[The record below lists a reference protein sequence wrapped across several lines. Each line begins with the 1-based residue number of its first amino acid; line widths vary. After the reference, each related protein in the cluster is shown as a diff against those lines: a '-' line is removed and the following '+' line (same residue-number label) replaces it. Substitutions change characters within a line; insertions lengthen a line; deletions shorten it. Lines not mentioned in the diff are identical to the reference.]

1 MIFLKER
8 GGANV
13 YTQLKNKPI
22 SEQIELITRSL
33 VALKSYNGTTGES
46 EKARFIYEL
55 ISSFPYFQEHP
66 DQVWLQEVPNDPI
79 GRKNVFALV
88 KGNSSKTVLFH
99 AHYDTV
105 GTDDYGAL
113 QDMAHDPDFLQK
125 FFMDY
130 EGEEKVKEDALSGNW
145 LFGRG
150 ALDMQSGIAVHLA
163 NLLFHTGEKVPDGN
177 LLFLFNGDEE
187 SEHAGMIAA
196 LSDLYRL
203 KEDGFDYLAAINTD
217 FISPIYDGDC
227 KRYIYTGAAGKL
239 LPSFYIYG
247 REAHVGD
254 VLTSIDPTVIA
265 SKINLEINQNLDY
278 LEDIPGEFTLPPSC
292 LYFKDDKH
300 TYNVQTPLSASLY
313 FNYFVYER
321 TAREVLYDMKKVALK
336 VVSEMEDRSKKQF
349 EQYRKYHGFP
359 EREFSWEVE
368 VLTMR
373 EYMFWL
379 KERGIDP
386 DPVLKK
392 IFHDMT
398 GEDRRTIAYS
408 MVEAL
413 QHLDPDRTPR
423 VILFFAPPFLPHN
436 FVNEENEYGKKVR
449 EVLGTCLNDISDET
463 GEEFVIKRFF
473 PYLAD
478 GSFLSL
484 HEEDEDIEVFKK
496 NLPLIDQ
503 LYPVPID
510 MIRKLNIPSINIGVY
525 GKDGHQWTERVYKPY
540 TFSVLPEIIQR
551 VTRELLKI

>member
-1 MIFLKER
+1 M
-8 GGANV
+8 
-13 YTQLKNKPI
+13 YTQLKNKST

-33 VALKSYNGTTGES
+33 IALKSYNGTTGES
-46 EKARFIYEL
+46 EKALFIYKL
-55 ISSFPYFQEHP
+55 ISSFPYFKHYPER
-66 DQVWLQEVPNDPI
+66 VWLQEVPNDPI
-79 GRKNVFALV
+79 GRKNVFAFV
-88 KGNSSKTVLFH
+88 KGASSKTVVFH

-150 ALDMQSGIAVHLA
+150 SLDMQSGIAVHLA
-163 NLLFHTGEKVPDGN
+163 NLLFHTGDKQPDGN

-196 LSDLYRL
+196 LSDLHRL
-203 KEDGFDYLAAINTD
+203 KNEGLDYLAAINTD

-336 VVSEMEDRSKKQF
+336 VVSEMEERSKRQF
-349 EQYRKYHGFP
+349 EQYRSYHGFP

-368 VLTMR
+368 VLTLR
-373 EYMFWL
+373 EYIFWL

-386 DPVLKK
+386 DPVMKK
-392 IFHDMT
+392 IFHDME
-398 GEDRRTIAYS
+398 GEDRRTIAYT

-449 EVLGTCLNDISDET
+449 EVLGTCLDDISNET

-496 NLPLIDQ
+496 NLPLIDH

-540 TFSVLPEIIQR
+540 TFSVLPEIIRR
-551 VTRELLKI
+551 VTKDLLEI

>member
-1 MIFLKER
+1 M
-8 GGANV
+8 
-13 YTQLKNKPI
+13 YTQLKNKST

-33 VALKSYNGTTGES
+33 IALKSYNGTTGES
-46 EKARFIYEL
+46 EKALFIYKL
-55 ISSFPYFQEHP
+55 ISSFPYFKHHP
-66 DQVWLQEVPNDPI
+66 ERVWLQEVPNDPI

-88 KGNSSKTVLFH
+88 KGTSFKTVVFH

-130 EGEEKVKEDALSGNW
+130 EGEKKVKEDALSGNW

-150 ALDMQSGIAVHLA
+150 SLDMQSGIAVHLA
-163 NLLFHTGEKVPDGN
+163 NLLYHTGEKQPEGN

-196 LSDLYRL
+196 LSDLHRL
-203 KEDGFDYLAAINTD
+203 KNEGLDYLAAINTD

-300 TYNVQTPLSASLY
+300 MYNVQTPLSASLY

-336 VVSEMEDRSKKQF
+336 VVSEMEERSKRRF
-349 EQYRKYHGFP
+349 EQYRNYHGFP

-368 VLTMR
+368 VLTLR
-373 EYMFWL
+373 EYIFWL

-386 DPVLKK
+386 DPTMKK
-392 IFHDMT
+392 IFHDME
-398 GEDRRTIAYS
+398 GEDRRTIAYT

-436 FVNEENEYGKKVR
+436 FVNEENEYGQKVR
-449 EVLGTCLNDISDET
+449 EVLGTCLDDISNET

-496 NLPLIDQ
+496 NLPLIDH

-540 TFSVLPEIIQR
+540 TFSVLPEIIRR
-551 VTRELLKI
+551 VTKDLLEI

>member
-1 MIFLKER
+1 MY
-8 GGANV
+8 A
-13 YTQLKNKPI
+13 QLKNKPI

-33 VALKSYNGTTGES
+33 VAIRSYNGTTGES

-66 DQVWLQEVPNDPI
+66 EQVWLQEVPNDSI
-79 GRKNVFALV
+79 GRQNVFALV

-163 NLLFHTGEKVPDGN
+163 NLLFHTGEKAPEGN

-196 LSDLYRL
+196 LRDLYRL
-203 KEDGFDYLAAINTD
+203 KEEGFDYLAAINTD

-336 VVSEMEDRSKKQF
+336 VVSEMEERSQKKF

-368 VLTMR
+368 VLTLR
-373 EYMFWL
+373 EYLFWL

-392 IFHDMT
+392 IFHDMN
-398 GEDRRTIAYS
+398 GEDRRTIAYA

-449 EVLGTCLNDISDET
+449 EVLGTCLNEISNET

-551 VTRELLKI
+551 VTRDLLKI

>member
-33 VALKSYNGTTGES
+33 VALKSYNGSTGES

-392 IFHDMT
+392 IFHDMN
-398 GEDRRTIAYS
+398 GEDRRTIAYA

-449 EVLGTCLNDISDET
+449 EVLGVCLKDISDET

-551 VTRELLKI
+551 VTRDLLKI

>member
-1 MIFLKER
+1 M
-8 GGANV
+8 

-33 VALKSYNGTTGES
+33 VALKSYNGSTGES

-392 IFHDMT
+392 IFHDMN
-398 GEDRRTIAYS
+398 GEDRRTIAYA

-449 EVLGTCLNDISDET
+449 EVLGVCLKDISDET

-551 VTRELLKI
+551 VTRDLLKI

>member
-1 MIFLKER
+1 M
-8 GGANV
+8 
-13 YTQLKNKPI
+13 YTQLKNKSI
-22 SEQIELITRSL
+22 SQQIDYITRSL
-33 VALKSYNGTTGES
+33 VALKSYNGTIGES
-46 EKARFIYEL
+46 EKARFIYEV

-66 DQVWLQEVPNDPI
+66 DQVWLQDVPNDPI

-88 KGNSSKTVLFH
+88 KGASSKTVLFH

-130 EGEEKVKEDALSGNW
+130 EGEEKVREDALSGNW

-150 ALDMQSGIAVHLA
+150 ALDMQSGIAVHMA
-163 NLLFHTGEKVPDGN
+163 NLLYYTGQETPDGH

-203 KEDGFDYLAAINTD
+203 KKEGFDYLAAINTD

-227 KRYIYTGAAGKL
+227 ERYIYTGAAGKL

-321 TAREVLYDMKKVALK
+321 TAREVLYDMKKAALK
-336 VVSEMEDRSKKQF
+336 AVSELEERSKKQF
-349 EQYRKYHGFP
+349 EQYRSYHGFP

-368 VLTMR
+368 VLTLR
-373 EYMFWL
+373 EYIFWL

-386 DPVLKK
+386 DPVMKK
-392 IFHDMT
+392 VFYDME
-398 GEDRRTIAYS
+398 GEDRRTIAYA

-423 VILFFAPPFLPHN
+423 VIIFFAPPFLPHN
-436 FVNEENEYGKKVR
+436 FVNEENEYGKRVR
-449 EVLGTCLNDISDET
+449 EALGKCLNDIAKET

-484 HEEDEDIEVFKK
+484 HEEDEDIDVFKK
-496 NLPLIDQ
+496 NMPLINQ

-551 VTRELLKI
+551 VTKDLLKI

>member
-1 MIFLKER
+1 M
-8 GGANV
+8 

-33 VALKSYNGTTGES
+33 VALKSYNGSTGES
-46 EKARFIYEL
+46 EKARFIYEF

-392 IFHDMT
+392 IFHDMN
-398 GEDRRTIAYS
+398 GEDRRTIAYA

-449 EVLGTCLNDISDET
+449 EVLGVCLKDISDET

-551 VTRELLKI
+551 VTRDLLKI

>member
-1 MIFLKER
+1 MYSKLQK
-8 GGANV
+8 
-13 YTQLKNKPI
+13 KSI
-22 SEQIELITRSL
+22 SYQIEHITRSL
-33 VALKSYNGTTGES
+33 VALKSYNGTTDENK
-46 EKARFIYEL
+46 KAQFIYD
-55 ISSFPYFQEHP
+55 IICSFPYFQQNPER
-66 DQVWLQEVPNDPI
+66 VWLQDIPNDPV

-88 KGNSSKTVLFH
+88 DGQSTKTILFH

-130 EGEEKVKEDALSGNW
+130 EGEEKVREDAISGNW

-150 ALDMQSGIAVHLA
+150 SLDMQSGIAVHLG
-163 NLLFHTGEKVPDGN
+163 NLLYYTEAKKPEGN

-187 SEHAGMIAA
+187 SEHAGMIHA
-196 LSDLYRL
+196 LQELKRL
-203 KEDGFDYLAAINTD
+203 KEEGFDYLAAINTD

-254 VLTSIDPTVIA
+254 VMTSIDPTMVA
-265 SKINLEINQNLDY
+265 SKINLEINQNLD
-278 LEDIPGEFTLPPSC
+278 LVEKIPGEFTLPPSC
-292 LYFKDDKH
+292 LYFKDDKN

-313 FNYFVYER
+313 FNYFVYEK
-321 TAREVLYDMKKVALK
+321 TAREVLYEMKKVALK
-336 VVSEMEDRSKKQF
+336 VVGELEERSKKQF
-349 EQYRKYHGFP
+349 EAYRSYHGFP
-359 EREFSWEVE
+359 EREFSWEIE
-368 VLTMR
+368 VLTLR
-373 EYMFWL
+373 EYIFWL
-379 KERGIDP
+379 RERGINP
-386 DPVLKK
+386 DPVLEKVFRDK
-392 IFHDMT
+392 E

-423 VILFFAPPFLPHN
+423 VIIFFAPPFLPHN
-436 FVNEENEYGKKVR
+436 YVNEENEYGKKVR
-449 EVLGTCLNDISDET
+449 EVLGKCLNRISQET

-484 HEEDEDIEVFKK
+484 HEEDEDIDIFKK
-496 NLPLIDQ
+496 NLPLIDR

-510 MIRKLNIPSINIGVY
+510 TIRSLNIPSINIGVY

-540 TFSVLPEIIQR
+540 TFSVLPEIIQE
-551 VTRELLKI
+551 VTKELLEI

>member
-1 MIFLKER
+1 M
-8 GGANV
+8 
-13 YTQLKNKPI
+13 YTQLKNKST

-33 VALKSYNGTTGES
+33 IALKSYNGTIGES
-46 EKARFIYEL
+46 EKALFIYKL
-55 ISSFPYFQEHP
+55 ISSFPYFKHHP
-66 DQVWLQEVPNDPI
+66 DRVWLQEVPNDPI

-88 KGNSSKTVLFH
+88 KGTASKTVVFH

-125 FFMDY
+125 YFMDY

-163 NLLFHTGEKVPDGN
+163 NLLYHTGEKQPGGN
-177 LLFLFNGDEE
+177 LLYLFNGDEE

-196 LSDLYRL
+196 LSDLHRL
-203 KEDGFDYLAAINTD
+203 KNEGMDYLAAINTD

-336 VVSEMEDRSKKQF
+336 VVSEMEERSKKQF
-349 EQYRKYHGFP
+349 EQYRNYHGFP

-368 VLTMR
+368 VLTLR
-373 EYMFWL
+373 EYIFWL
-379 KERGIDP
+379 KERGLDP
-386 DPVLKK
+386 DPVMKK
-392 IFHDMT
+392 IFHDME
-398 GEDRRTIAYS
+398 GEDRRTIAYT

-449 EVLGTCLNDISDET
+449 EVLGTCLEDISNET

-496 NLPLIDQ
+496 NLPLIDH

-510 MIRKLNIPSINIGVY
+510 LIRKLNIPSINIGVY

-540 TFSVLPEIIQR
+540 TFSVLPEIIRR
-551 VTRELLKI
+551 VTKDLLEI

>member
-1 MIFLKER
+1 M
-8 GGANV
+8 
-13 YTQLKNKPI
+13 YTQLKNKST

-33 VALKSYNGTTGES
+33 IALKSYNGTTGES
-46 EKARFIYEL
+46 EKALFIYKL
-55 ISSFPYFQEHP
+55 ISSFPYFKHHP
-66 DQVWLQEVPNDPI
+66 ERVWLQEVPNDPI
-79 GRKNVFALV
+79 GRKNVFAFV
-88 KGNSSKTVLFH
+88 KGASSKTVVFH

-150 ALDMQSGIAVHLA
+150 SLDMQSGIAVHLA
-163 NLLFHTGEKVPDGN
+163 NLLYHTGEKQPDGN

-196 LSDLYRL
+196 LSDLHRL
-203 KEDGFDYLAAINTD
+203 KNEGFDYLAAINTD

-292 LYFKDDKH
+292 LHFKEDKH

-336 VVSEMEDRSKKQF
+336 VVSEMEERSKRQF
-349 EQYRKYHGFP
+349 EQYRNYHGFP

-368 VLTMR
+368 VLTLR
-373 EYMFWL
+373 EYIFWL

-386 DPVLKK
+386 DPVMKK
-392 IFHDMT
+392 IFHDME
-398 GEDRRTIAYS
+398 GEDRRTIAFT

-449 EVLGTCLNDISDET
+449 EVLGTCLDDISNET

-496 NLPLIDQ
+496 NLPLIDH

-540 TFSVLPEIIQR
+540 TFSVLPEIIRR
-551 VTRELLKI
+551 VTKDLLEI

>member
-88 KGNSSKTVLFH
+88 KGKSSKTVLFH

-392 IFHDMT
+392 IFHDMN
-398 GEDRRTIAYS
+398 GEDRRTIAYA

-551 VTRELLKI
+551 VTRDLLKI

>member
-1 MIFLKER
+1 
-8 GGANV
+8 
-13 YTQLKNKPI
+13 
-22 SEQIELITRSL
+22 
-33 VALKSYNGTTGES
+33 
-46 EKARFIYEL
+46 L
-55 ISSFPYFQEHP
+55 ISSFPYFKHHP
-66 DQVWLQEVPNDPI
+66 ERVWLQEVPNDPI
-79 GRKNVFALV
+79 GRKNVFAFV
-88 KGNSSKTVLFH
+88 KGASSKTVVFH

-150 ALDMQSGIAVHLA
+150 SLDMQSGIAVHLA
-163 NLLFHTGEKVPDGN
+163 NLLYHSGEKQPDGN

-196 LSDLYRL
+196 LSDLHRL
-203 KEDGFDYLAAINTD
+203 KSEGLDYLAAINTD

-292 LYFKDDKH
+292 LYFKDDKR

-336 VVSEMEDRSKKQF
+336 VVSEMEERSKRQF
-349 EQYRKYHGFP
+349 EKYRSYHGFP

-368 VLTMR
+368 VLTLR
-373 EYMFWL
+373 EYIFWL

-386 DPVLKK
+386 DPVMKK
-392 IFHDMT
+392 IFHDME
-398 GEDRRTIAYS
+398 GEDRRTIAYT

-449 EVLGTCLNDISDET
+449 EVLGTCLDDISNET

-496 NLPLIDQ
+496 NLPLIDH

-540 TFSVLPEIIQR
+540 TFSVLPEIIRR
-551 VTRELLKI
+551 VTKDLLEI

>member
-1 MIFLKER
+1 M
-8 GGANV
+8 